1 MAAKKQALEKYR
13 SIMEQADQ
21 IADQAAKEVRARAKE
36 LIEELAELGEEYEE
50 LTGEELPE
58 AARLNGSAAKARKKP
73 SSTGGGARKKTKL
86 KGPYADL
93 TVSDAIT
100 KAIKGSKEGMGPAEV
115 AEKIGGNKNTVTVA
129 MSNMA
134 KDGSIKRVARGAY
147 TA

>member
-58 AARLNGSAAKARKKP
+58 AARLNGTASSSRKKSP
-73 SSTGGGARKKTKL
+73 SSGGGTRKKTKL
-86 KGPYADL
+86 RGAYADL
-93 TVSDAIT
+93 TVPDAII
-100 KAIKGSKEGMGPAEV
+100 KALKGVKEGMGPADV

-134 KDGSIKRVARGAY
+134 KDGTIKRVARGTY